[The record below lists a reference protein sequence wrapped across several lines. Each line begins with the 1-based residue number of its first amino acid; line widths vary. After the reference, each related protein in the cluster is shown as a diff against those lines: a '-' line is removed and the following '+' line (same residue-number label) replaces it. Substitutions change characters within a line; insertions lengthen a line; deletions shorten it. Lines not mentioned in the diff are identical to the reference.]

1 MTESQNR
8 GMGRGRARGRGRV
21 LGVQSEDV
29 QRVER
34 ADVSVRNQ
42 MPIREAS
49 PSSTSVGNERSARPN
64 VRAAG
69 QQGSSMSAAS
79 ASIFERVPRRAR
91 NMYHAPPPEVQR
103 DVPVPPAAPVVHI
116 DATDLARTMVTVLA
130 ERERYRKP
138 GDIIE
143 HAKKCGAYD
152 FSWNVRPWTD

>member
-8 GMGRGRARGRGRV
+8 GHGRGRARVRGRV

-29 QRVER
+29 RIER

-49 PSSTSVGNERSARPN
+49 PSSASVGNERSARPY
-64 VRAAG
+64 VRAAS

-91 NMYHAPPPEVQR
+91 NVYHAPPPVVQR
-103 DVPVPPAAPVVHI
+103 DVLVPPVAPVVHI
-116 DATDLARTMVTVLA
+116 DATDLARTMATVLA
-130 ERERYRKP
+130 ERERYESP
-138 GDIIE
+138 E
-143 HAKKCGAYD
+143 M
-152 FSWNVRPWTD
+152 